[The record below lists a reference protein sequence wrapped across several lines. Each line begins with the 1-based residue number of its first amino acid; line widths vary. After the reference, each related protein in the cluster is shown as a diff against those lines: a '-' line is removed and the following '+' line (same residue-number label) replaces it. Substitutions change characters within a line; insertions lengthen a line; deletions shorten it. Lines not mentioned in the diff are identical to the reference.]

1 MNQVASRQLSKDMP
15 QEPPILISNT
25 SPLPST
31 TMVANKSFQW
41 PTSASQ
47 YGQGVLIG
55 KGTFSS
61 VYTGICKNYPKQPQK
76 ICIKIMDLENIIIS
90 FEEILQE
97 ISMMRLCD
105 DPNILTCFT
114 NFVVKDQLWLILQ
127 LMNKGSALRVMSI
140 SKLLGHGEGLSE
152 DCLAYIIAETLKGIH
167 YLHSRSLIHRD
178 IKSGNILLDSQG
190 IVKLSDL
197 AFSGWTVEIG
207 TKIKSRT
214 KTLIGSPCFIAPE
227 VLLLQQQPSQS
238 QRSTTI
244 ANVSQPSPSNL
255 TSNKISVETNS
266 TIPSSSSSDHLNTSS
281 SKDNLNASSH
291 GGNESNRP
299 MSTSTSTN
307 NNNNALLGGA
317 AVSGGYDNRADIWSL
332 GITCLELAKGYPP
345 YANLNSTMA
354 IVKVTIDSDPPSL
367 KSYPHDKQLTIDG
380 QPFSKNYDDFI
391 KKCLQKNPKYR
402 PSASELLKHRF
413 VRTNS
418 NNNSSEALI
427 KFLSLIPDVD
437 DIHHEINQQFS
448 SLTNSINN
456 DLYNDL
462 ENIIGNNN
470 EFENGNIPL
479 SYSTESTP
487 MIINRTPGQYFTS
500 SSIASSPA
508 HPSSSFQSSSFQSSS
523 TSSPD
528 YSKTPS
534 RNNSYRNIRTFSTDS
549 NPSSLPIAAPTSLS
563 GKHVKESNGSDKIK
577 SIDNNNRSRNNSWA
591 FQFPETE
598 LIEDDE
604 NNDHNFHEGIA
615 EVGNDH
621 NHDVHNLVNTHTA
634 DIPIPVSSSPVET
647 YEQSNSFDKDETR
660 SSSSYVPG
668 TTWVFDTKDLRDGKV
683 RGKSEE
689 TTSKNNS
696 NTSNMKTINED
707 QEHDRDGIEDFL
719 NEFEMDEATLR

>member
-15 QEPPILISNT
+15 QEPPILISST

-31 TMVANKSFQW
+31 SVVATKSFQW

-47 YGQGVLIG
+47 YEQGVLIG
-55 KGTFSS
+55 KGTFST
-61 VYTGICKNYPKQPQK
+61 VYTGICKSYPKQPQK

-140 SKLLGHGEGLSE
+140 SKLLGYGEGLSE
-152 DCLAYIIAETLKGIH
+152 DCLAYIIAETLKGIN

-178 IKSGNILLDSQG
+178 IKSGNILLDSNG

-214 KTLIGSPCFIAPE
+214 KTLIGTPCFIAPE
-227 VLLLQQQPSQS
+227 VLLLQQQPSPS
-238 QRSTTI
+238 QK
-244 ANVSQPSPSNL
+244 SPSMLANISQSSNQNLL
-255 TSNKISVETNS
+255 TSNKSSLTVETTN
-266 TIPSSSSSDHLNTSS
+266 TIPSSSSSDHLNSSS
-281 SKDNLNASSH
+281 SKDNLNASNH
-291 GGNESNRP
+291 GNESSRP
-299 MSTSTSTN
+299 MAASSSTN
-307 NNNNALLGGA
+307 NNNAFFGGA
-317 AVSGGYDNRADIWSL
+317 ATAGGYDNRADIWSL

-354 IVKVTIDSDPPSL
+354 IVKVTIDGDPPSL
-367 KSYPHDKQLTIDG
+367 KSYPHDKQLNAEG

-418 NNNSSEALI
+418 NSSESLI
-427 KFLSLIPDVD
+427 KFLTMIPDVD
-437 DIHHEINQQFS
+437 DIQHMINQKFS
-448 SLTNSINN
+448 SFSNSINN
-456 DLYNDL
+456 DLYNEL
-462 ENIIGNNN
+462 ENIIGENN
-470 EFENGNIPL
+470 EFTETF
-479 SYSTESTP
+479 SYSTEPTP
-487 MIINRTPGQYFTS
+487 VIVNRTPGQYFTS

-508 HPSSSFQSSSFQSSS
+508 HLSSSSTSHFQSS

-534 RNNSYRNIRTFSTDS
+534 RNNSYRTIRTFSSDS
-549 NPSSLPIAAPTSLS
+549 NPPFPLASLS
-563 GKHVKESNGSDKIK
+563 GKLLKEGNGSDKLK
-577 SIDNNNRSRNNSWA
+577 STENNNNNNRSRNNSWA

-598 LIEDDE
+598 LAEEEDDDD
-604 NNDHNFHEGIA
+604 NYRGGIA
-615 EVGNDH
+615 QVDDNSRDFDDLNISH
-621 NHDVHNLVNTHTA
+621 THSA
-634 DIPIPVSSSPVET
+634 DIPIPLASSSPT
-647 YEQSNSFDKDETR
+647 GQTRQQSDSLDKDETR
-660 SSSSYVPG
+660 SSTSYVPG
-668 TTWVFDTKDLRDGKV
+668 TTWVFDTKDLREGKAGTGGEDGK
-683 RGKSEE
+683 
-689 TTSKNNS
+689 SKNNS
-696 NTSNMKTINED
+696 NSNSSNMKTINED